1 MEKPEEIYK
10 KLLRAG
16 LQGPVTFC
24 VMNLCNF
31 KSYKLYIY
39 KIKILIGI

>member
-1 MEKPEEIYK
+1 MEKLEEIYK
-10 KLLRAG
+10 KLLRVG
-16 LQGPVTFC
+16 LQGFVIFC

-31 KSYKLYIY
+31 KFYKFYIY